1 MVQLY
6 LDQAGPRAKCENL
19 CSFLTKPIL
28 GAAESKVLVWQMTCV
43 SKEGAVISVLPSV
56 GSGIK

>member
-28 GAAESKVLVWQMTCV
+28 GAAESKVLVWQMTRV
-43 SKEGAVISVLPSV
+43 SKEDAVISVLPSV
-56 GSGIK
+56 G